1 VLPADRS
8 YDGAPAQTASRR
20 KKFSRPL
27 FEPALPDPKRKFR
40 KLEFGLNSGDRQ
52 RQSAFAAD
60 LSRKSE
66 SATQHL
72 MDAIPAL
79 VYRLAYNGD
88 IAVGQLAVF
97 QGASEASLY
106 NEDLAPVP

>member
-1 VLPADRS
+1 
-8 YDGAPAQTASRR
+8 
-20 KKFSRPL
+20 
-27 FEPALPDPKRKFR
+27 
-40 KLEFGLNSGDRQ
+40 
-52 RQSAFAAD
+52 
-60 LSRKSE
+60 
-66 SATQHL
+66 